1 MKIIHLGITIFA
13 LYSLFGFAQNPKKE
27 LNYIGSIK
35 CKTCHNATKNG
46 AQYKLWASRPHAK
59 AYEVLKGE
67 SAKKK
72 AQAAG
77 VEDPLK
83 SENCLSC
90 HTTAYGKKNVEAS
103 YKLEEG
109 VGCEAC
115 HGPGSEYK
123 KMSTMKDRA
132 KSVAAGLLLRDEKT
146 CTNCHKQAIPGHD
159 GKFTTYEKEY
169 AKIAHPVPPENDRRK
184 K

>member
-1 MKIIHLGITIFA
+1 MLFS
-13 LYSLFGFAQNPKKE
+13 LYALFGFAQDAKKE
-27 LNYIGSIK
+27 FNYLGSTK
-35 CKTCHNATKNG
+35 CKTCHNAAKNG
-46 AQYKLWASRPHAK
+46 QQYKLWSSKPHAK
-59 AYEVLKGE
+59 AYEDLKSE

-72 AQAAG
+72 AQVAG

-83 SENCLSC
+83 SEVCLSC
-90 HTTAYGKKNVEAS
+90 HSTAFGKKNVEAS
-103 YKLEEG
+103 YKVEEG

-115 HGPGSEYK
+115 HGPGSGYN

-132 KSVAAGLLLRDEKT
+132 KSAAAGLMIPNEKT
-146 CTNCHKQAIPGHD
+146 CTNCHKKDTPGHE
-159 GKFTTYEKEY
+159 GKFTTYDKEY